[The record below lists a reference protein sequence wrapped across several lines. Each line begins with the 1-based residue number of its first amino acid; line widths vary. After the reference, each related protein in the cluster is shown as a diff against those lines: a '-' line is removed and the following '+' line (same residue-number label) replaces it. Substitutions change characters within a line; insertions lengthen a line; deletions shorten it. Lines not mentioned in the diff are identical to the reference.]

1 MMDYYDTEFSFLIDD
16 LKKECGEEIGSDI
29 YIVVCKEYEKLYKA
43 EKENEN
49 DEALNDHMVMRI
61 LPAIAL
67 YNTLIRTGF
76 TKEKALDILEKEGQK
91 RARQIK
97 LKKAALK
104 KLPFLFTMYRLRFRH
119 LASHRF
125 PNAGWERRWGKINN
139 KEINV
144 ETTKCLNYDM
154 CQKYNCPE
162 LCKVFCNV
170 NRTIFSA
177 YMPHIAL
184 DMPETLINGDDKCVY
199 HFYNPKKMKCTNVDK
214 EEA

>member
-16 LKKECGEEIGSDI
+16 LKEECGEEIGMDV
-29 YIVVCKEYEKLYKA
+29 YIVVCKEYEKLYNT

-49 DEALNDHMVMRI
+49 DVLNDHMTMRI

-76 TKEKALDILEKEGQK
+76 SKKKALDILEREAQK
-91 RARQIK
+91 RACQIK
-97 LKKAALK
+97 RKKAALK
-104 KLPFLFTMYRLRFRH
+104 KLPFLFSMYRLKIKH
-119 LASHRF
+119 MATHRF
-125 PNAGWERRWGKINN
+125 PIGGWERRWGKMSN

-177 YMPHIAL
+177 YMPQIAL
-184 DMPETLINGDDKCVY
+184 DMPETLVDGGEKCIY
-199 HFYNPKKMKCTNVDK
+199 HFYNPKKMKSTNK
-214 EEA
+214 KQT